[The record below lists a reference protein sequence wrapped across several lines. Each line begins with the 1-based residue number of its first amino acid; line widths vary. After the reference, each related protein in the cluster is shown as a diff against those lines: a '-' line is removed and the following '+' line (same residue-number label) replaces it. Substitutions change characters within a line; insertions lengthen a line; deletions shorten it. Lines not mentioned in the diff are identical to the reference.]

1 MCQIVG
7 YVCITISYSS
17 MYMCIVNV
25 QAYFDSMT
33 GLILVSN
40 LTDVVCYE
48 GAMKQSKAQC

>member
-7 YVCITISYSS
+7 HVCITISYSS